1 MTRRKFRSPAPVP
14 LAPQAARIN
23 ALSNWTA
30 SSDGRALVARGSV
43 RPTALSALYVVR
55 ITYRMR
61 HRPAVRVLDP
71 PLRDRNGQRPPHLYP
86 HDELCLYHPRYRE
99 WTEADALTD
108 TIIPWIS
115 EWIECYE
122 VWLVTGEWLGGGE
135 HPKKGKVVRNNDPFA
150 ARR

>member
-1 MTRRKFRSPAPVP
+1 VAQRKFPSPAPLT
-14 LAPQAARIN
+14 LALQAARIN

-30 SSDGRALVARGSV
+30 SSDGKALVARGSV
-43 RPTALSALYVVR
+43 RPTALSALYTVR
-55 ITYRMR
+55 ITYRIGQ
-61 HRPAVRVLDP
+61 HPGVRVLHP
-71 PLRDRNGQRPPHLYP
+71 PLRDRNGERPAHLYP
-86 HDELCLYHPRYRE
+86 HDELCLYHPKYGE
-99 WTEADALTD
+99 WTPVDVLAD

-135 HPKKGKVVRNNDPFA
+135 HPKKGKVVRNNDPFT